1 MIDERSEVRTVKAT
15 LATGICDWQAEGED
29 RAEMTIAGGELL

>member
-15 LATGICDWQAEGED
+15 LVTGVCEWRAEGED
-29 RAEMTIAGGELL
+29 RAETTITGGELL